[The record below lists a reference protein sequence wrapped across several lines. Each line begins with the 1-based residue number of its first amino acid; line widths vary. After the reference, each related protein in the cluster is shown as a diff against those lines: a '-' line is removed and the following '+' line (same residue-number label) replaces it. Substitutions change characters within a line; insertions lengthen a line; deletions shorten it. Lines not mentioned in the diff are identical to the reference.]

1 MPSMWLLTDGR
12 RGDLAQLR
20 RLAELTG
27 WTTLEK
33 QLHVR
38 LPTLA
43 KPPALS
49 RLLVDHARS
58 DPLEPPWPDVVAF
71 AEARV
76 QGPALTVKKRSGGR
90 TKVMAVGRPV
100 GDPACCD
107 LILTTA
113 QYGLAPAPHVLE
125 LPLPLT
131 GYVRPSEADAASLA
145 QVLAAAPRP
154 WTALLVGGSAPPDRL
169 DVAAARRMAEDI
181 TAWHASHGGSLLALT
196 SPRTDPAAAEVL
208 HAGLPRAAL
217 FHRWAP
223 EGPNP
228 YAAVLACADCVIV
241 SSDSISMAAE
251 ASALGKPV
259 SVYALPQT
267 PGWDGRLLAALAA
280 PGPLTALMK
289 PLFDAGILEARADRR
304 RFFARLAGSQQLAY
318 WPDMPDPPRGSLMH
332 EAEQAAL
339 RRMRALLMS

>member
-1 MPSMWLLTDGR
+1 MWLLTHGR

-27 WTTLEK
+27 WATLEK
-33 QLHVR
+33 RMRLR
-38 LPTLA
+38 LPALA

-49 RLLVDHARS
+49 RLLLDRAGS
-58 DPLEPPWPDVVAF
+58 DALEPPWPDVVAF

-76 QGPALTVKKRSGGR
+76 QAHALTVKARSGGR
-90 TKVMAVGRPV
+90 TKVVAVGRPM
-100 GDPACCD
+100 GDPVCCD

-131 GYVRPSEADAASLA
+131 GYVRASEADAASLA
-145 QVLAAAPRP
+145 SRLAAAPRP

-169 DVAAARRMAEDI
+169 DAAVARRMAREIMD
-181 TAWHASHGGSLLALT
+181 WVASRGGSLLAVT

-208 HAGLPRAAL
+208 REGLSRAAL
-217 FHRWAP
+217 FHRWEP

-228 YAAVLACADCVIV
+228 YAAVLAGADRVIV

-251 ASALGKPV
+251 ACALGKPV
-259 SVYALPQT
+259 SVYCLPQR
-267 PGWDGRLLAALAA
+267 PGWDGWLLRALAPPRRLAALV
-280 PGPLTALMK
+280 K
-289 PLFDAGILEARADRR
+289 PLVGAGILEAPADRR
-304 RFFARLAGSQQLAY
+304 RFFARLAGRQHLAF
-318 WPDMPDPPRGSLMH
+318 WPDMPEPPRGSLMA
-332 EAEQAAL
+332 EAEQAAI
-339 RRMRALLMS
+339 RRMRALLVP